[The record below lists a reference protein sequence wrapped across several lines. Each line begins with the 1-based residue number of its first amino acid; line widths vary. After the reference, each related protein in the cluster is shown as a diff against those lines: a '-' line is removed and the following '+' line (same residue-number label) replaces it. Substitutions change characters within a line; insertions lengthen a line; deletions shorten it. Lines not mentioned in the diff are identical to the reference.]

1 MDKIANTLRRTLPA
15 AIPPLSRRQSLPAK
29 PSVRQD
35 VFTRNFVSSPARRAF
50 GKDSLFGTDYRPAPR
65 KDQSVTL
72 HYGESEMP
80 PIDGHVSTE
89 EAQVRHRLSADYR
102 LKPDYLDKKEA
113 RQVQEE
119 FDKAFT
125 SQGGKLPMEYPTMQV
140 TTALGFSTKRNLLT
154 SGKAGAYVNFSRE
167 IIQKTLERDG
177 THHFNTGYMC
187 MHRHFRDMVATE
199 ADHGKPFAD
208 FAATATLKRDLRPVQ
223 VEPGSGVPPVK
234 KAAPTITGI
243 ELADSMEGRPKE
255 WYAQER
261 QKRGPDGAPPFK
273 VLSSMAEPVDL
284 DRFTELYTAARDL
297 SLSDVNKACFND
309 SKRTQFS
316 PQAKKAVEALQEF
329 LSGDPRPL
337 PSEDDLLSDPTL
349 GTDRSRWK
357 NDVI

>member
-1 MDKIANTLRRTLPA
+1 MNIIANTLRHTLPA
-15 AIPPLSRRQSLPAK
+15 SIPPLLRRQSLPVK
-29 PSVRQD
+29 PSVLQN
-35 VFTRNFVSSPARRAF
+35 VFTRNIVNSLASREFR
-50 GKDSLFGTDYRPAPR
+50 KNSLFGTDYRPAPR

-72 HYGESEMP
+72 HWGESAAP

-113 RQVQEE
+113 QQVRED
-119 FDKAFT
+119 FNKAFT
-125 SQGGKLPMEYPTMQV
+125 AQGGKLPMENPTMQV
-140 TTALGFSTKRNLLT
+140 TTALGFSTKRSLLT

-177 THHFNTGYMC
+177 THHFNTGYLC

-199 ADHGKPFAD
+199 ADHGKPFAE
-208 FAATATLKRDLRPVQ
+208 FAATATLKGDLRPAETHLSDGEQ
-223 VEPGSGVPPVK
+223 PLK
-234 KAAPTITGI
+234 KAVPTITGV

-261 QKRGPDGAPPFK
+261 LKRGPDGAPPFK

-337 PSEDDLLSDPTL
+337 PSEDALRSDPTL